1 MGNAADL
8 ARKAGA
14 LSALISFAM
23 FATAAIACPAPD
35 QLRAPSLDRA
45 FTQEKFISGMS
56 KPLTSQGRITAKENE
71 IVWHMQKPFD
81 VATVITPQG
90 ITQSVDGKPAESAG
104 AGTAEI
110 GATVAKSMAAMMR
123 GQWDELKTMFSVA
136 LPKASG
142 EGDWLV
148 VLTPI
153 DPRLQ
158 SVLGTISVRG
168 CSDVS
173 NVEIVRPDGDRESIR
188 FGDAQ

>member
-8 ARKAGA
+8 ARKIVA
-14 LSALISFAM
+14 LSALISFTVLT
-23 FATAAIACPAPD
+23 TAATACPAPD
-35 QLRAPSLDRA
+35 QLRTPSLDRA
-45 FTQEKFISGMS
+45 FTQEKIISGMS
-56 KPLTSQGRITAKENE
+56 KPLMSEGRITAKENE

-81 VATVITPQG
+81 VRTIITPQG
-90 ITQSVDGKPAESAG
+90 ITQSVDGKPAEPG

-110 GATVAKSMAAMMR
+110 GATVARSMAAMMR
-123 GQWDELKTMFSVA
+123 GQWDELKTMFAVA
-136 LPKASG
+136 LPKTSG

-153 DPRLQ
+153 DQRLQ
-158 SVLGTISVRG
+158 TVLGTISVRG

-188 FGDAQ
+188 FSDSLQ

>member
-23 FATAAIACPAPD
+23 FATAAVACPAPD
-35 QLRAPSLDRA
+35 QLSAASLDRG

-56 KPLTSQGRITAKENE
+56 KPLISEGRITAKENE

-81 VATVITPQG
+81 VATIITPQG
-90 ITQSVDGKPAESAG
+90 ITQSVDGKPAEPG

-110 GATVAKSMAAMMR
+110 GSAVARSMAAMMR

-148 VLTPI
+148 VLTPM

-173 NVEIVRPDGDRESIR
+173 NVEIVRPDGDRENIR